1 MTIAVLVVV
10 LALVATDHVE
20 IVPPLDVAV
29 GPGRRIREVPLR
41 RARAPPFP
49 EASTISPQCPL
60 AAGGHMQRMNTLAP
74 GAAQ

>member
-49 EASTISPQCPL
+49 EAS
-60 AAGGHMQRMNTLAP
+60 AGFRAGVHPKSLSLPIR
-74 GAAQ
+74 